1 MLIGKKKS
9 NSNELLAK
17 EAQKE
22 KEDLIRYNEQL
33 TQSLQN
39 AEKDLKHI
47 EEKHHKQLNENRTL
61 HLNEIN
67 EYKIRIQQ
75 LESDNEQLKR
85 EEIVHVEPTTAT
97 NIQTITVNNEER
109 EEFEK
114 EIQQLKQTID
124 LNQQKEKEYKD
135 LKQKLT
141 EEIEEYKNK
150 IDNLQT
156 QRQSHEND
164 LKQEI
169 ERLKNNELK
178 TLRAELTEVKSQSEE
193 RLRQERHVLADLL
206 SQDLRNQLPNDN
218 QDFDQWLS
226 SYRQLSESSKRILQ
240 EESALLKREN
250 DQLHK
255 NMTEIENQ
263 LKEIEKTVQ
272 SKEEILL
279 IELKSKDTILENI
292 RNENDQLNVEL
303 QRLHNEIQRLQSVSE
318 ARALKHQFDERFL
331 VATNSPSIV
340 AADESFELVKQPSP
354 SLSPIVIDI
363 RAEQLNELIRS
374 SKEALENQDPITQ
387 QLGETSSSKVD
398 DSTVSSSDQQ
408 S

>member
-1 MLIGKKKS
+1 ML
-9 NSNELLAK
+9 N
-17 EAQKE
+17 Q
-22 KEDLIRYNEQL
+22 Q
-33 TQSLQN
+33 
-39 AEKDLKHI
+39 
-47 EEKHHKQLNENRTL
+47 
-61 HLNEIN
+61 
-67 EYKIRIQQ
+67 QQ
-75 LESDNEQLKR
+75 LIFK
-85 EEIVHVEPTTAT
+85 
-97 NIQTITVNNEER
+97 TITVNNEER

-374 SKEALENQDPITQ
+374 SKEALENQDSVTQ
-387 QLGETSSSKVD
+387 QLDKHLNDIGETSSSKAD
-398 DSTVSSSDQQ
+398 DSTVSSSSDQQ